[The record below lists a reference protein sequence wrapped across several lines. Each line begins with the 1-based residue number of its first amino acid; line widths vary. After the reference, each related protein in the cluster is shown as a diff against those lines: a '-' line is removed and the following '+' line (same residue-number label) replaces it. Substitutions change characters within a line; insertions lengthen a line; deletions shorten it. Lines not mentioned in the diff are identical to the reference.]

1 MNERII
7 KLANEANKDI
17 GYTFKME
24 EAKQL
29 HELMDKFAELIV
41 KECAHV
47 AVFKDSGTVATADVA
62 GHMAAGRS
70 IAAKLIKEH
79 FGIEERKGWV
89 CPKCGADR
97 TKIACPLGFGA
108 SVDGRCPMT
117 ATAQTGSNDE

>member
-1 MNERII
+1 MKECIVVASDAKSLEAAVRI
-7 KLANEANKDI
+7 KL
-17 GYTFKME
+17 
-24 EAKQL
+24 
-29 HELMDKFAELIV
+29 
-41 KECAHV
+41 
-47 AVFKDSGTVATADVA
+47 
-62 GHMAAGRS
+62 
-70 IAAKLIKEH
+70 H